1 MIKTATNVMK
11 GAAVGIA
18 VGTAAYMM
26 AGKSM
31 KPQRKKLKKGMDKA
45 MGTLSHLVD
54 NITYMVK

>member
-1 MIKTATNVMK
+1 MEVSAMNKTATNVM
-11 GAAVGIA
+11 
-18 VGTAAYMM
+18 
-26 AGKSM
+26 KSM

>member
-1 MIKTATNVMK
+1 MK